1 MRLTLSDGTVLHE
14 EVPAHDADVSYEYD
28 VPAEAYADGRLAL
41 TWQAHGQ
48 VGGAGVNELFLLR
61 TQ

>member
-1 MRLTLSDGTVLHE
+1 MLHE

-28 VPAEAYADGRLAL
+28 LPAEAYADGRLAL